1 MAPFVKGSNPFIY
14 PNYFIEKKMIYI
26 PTVIDKNI
34 KGDRFMDLFS
44 KMLKERVIFLNG
56 AIDDNL
62 SSIIVSQLL
71 FLDSESN
78 KDIILYINSP
88 GGVVSSGLS
97 IYDTI
102 QFIKSDVS
110 TICTGQAASMA
121 AVLLSC
127 GKKGKRFSFPN
138 SRIMIH
144 QPLGYAQGQASDI
157 EIHAREVVKIKKI
170 LCEILS
176 SHTNNNVEKIFKDT
190 DRDNFMDCKKSLE
203 YGIIDNVLFK
213 K

>member
-1 MAPFVKGSNPFIY
+1 MFH
-14 PNYFIEKKMIYI
+14 I
-26 PTVIDKNI
+26 PTVIDKNL
-34 KGDRFMDLFS
+34 KGERYLDIFS

-62 SSIIVSQLL
+62 SSLIVSQLM
-71 FLDSESN
+71 FLDSENN

-102 QFIKSDVS
+102 QFINSQVI
-110 TICTGQAASMA
+110 TICTGQAASMGAVILA
-121 AVLLSC
+121 AGS
-127 GKKGKRFSFPN
+127 KGKRFAFPN

-144 QPLGYAQGQASDI
+144 QPLGYAQGQATDV
-157 EIHAREVVKIKKI
+157 EIHAREMMTIKRI

-176 SHTNNNVEKIFKDT
+176 VHTFNSVEKIFKDT
-190 DRDNFMDCKKSLE
+190 DRDNFMDSKKSLE
-203 YGIIDNVLFK
+203 YGIIDNVIYK

>member
-1 MAPFVKGSNPFIY
+1 ML
-14 PNYFIEKKMIYI
+14 
-26 PTVIDKNI
+26 
-34 KGDRFMDLFS
+34 DLYS

-56 AIDDNL
+56 AIDDNI
-62 SSIIVSQLL
+62 SSLIVSQLM
-71 FLDSESN
+71 FLDSENN

-102 QFIKSDVS
+102 QFINSKVV
-110 TICTGQAASMA
+110 TICIGQAASMG
-121 AVLLSC
+121 AVLLAAGS
-127 GKKGKRFSFPN
+127 KGKRFSFPN

-144 QPLGYAQGQASDI
+144 QPLGYAQGQATDV
-157 EIHAREVVKIKKI
+157 EIHAREMMTIKRI

-176 SHTNNNVEKIFKDT
+176 VHTSKNIEKIFKDT

-203 YGIIDNVLFK
+203 YGIIDNVIYRK
-213 K
+213 Q

>member
-1 MAPFVKGSNPFIY
+1 MF
-14 PNYFIEKKMIYI
+14 YI
-26 PTVIDKNI
+26 PTVIDKNL
-34 KGDRFMDLFS
+34 KGDRYLDIFS

-56 AIDDNL
+56 AIDDNISML
-62 SSIIVSQLL
+62 IVSQLM

-102 QFIKSDVS
+102 QFINSEVI
-110 TICTGQAASMA
+110 TICTGQAASMGAVILA
-121 AVLLSC
+121 A
-127 GKKGKRFSFPN
+127 GAKGKRYSFSN

-144 QPLGYAQGQASDI
+144 QPLGYAQGQATDV
-157 EIHAREVVKIKKI
+157 EIHAREMMTIKRI

-176 SHTNNNVEKIFKDT
+176 VHTLNSIDKIFKDT
-190 DRDNFMDCKKSLE
+190 ERDNFMDCKKSLE
-203 YGIIDNVLFK
+203 YGIIDNVIYK

>member
-1 MAPFVKGSNPFIY
+1 MF
-14 PNYFIEKKMIYI
+14 YI
-26 PTVIDKNI
+26 PTVIDKNL
-34 KGDRFMDLFS
+34 KGDRYLDIFS

-56 AIDDNL
+56 PIDDSVSML
-62 SSIIVSQLL
+62 IVSQLM

-102 QFIKSDVS
+102 QFINSEVI
-110 TICTGQAASMA
+110 TICTGQAASMGAVILA
-121 AVLLSC
+121 AGS
-127 GKKGKRFSFPN
+127 KGKRYSFPN

-144 QPLGYAQGQASDI
+144 QPLGYAQGQATDV
-157 EIHAREVVKIKKI
+157 EIHAREMMTIKRI
-170 LCEILS
+170 LSEILS
-176 SHTNNNVEKIFKDT
+176 VHTLNSIEKIFKDT
-190 DRDNFMDCKKSLE
+190 ERDNFMDCKKSLE
-203 YGIIDNVLFK
+203 YGIIDNVIYK

>member
-1 MAPFVKGSNPFIY
+1 MF
-14 PNYFIEKKMIYI
+14 YI

-34 KGDRFMDLFS
+34 KGERYLDIFS

-56 AIDDNL
+56 PIDDNI
-62 SSIIVSQLL
+62 SSLIISQLMY
-71 FLDSESN
+71 LDSENN

-102 QFIKSDVS
+102 QFINSKVM
-110 TICTGQAASMA
+110 TICTGQAASMG
-121 AVLLSC
+121 AVLLAA
-127 GKKGKRFSFPN
+127 GAKGKRFAFPN
-138 SRIMIH
+138 SRVMIH
-144 QPLGYAQGQASDI
+144 QPLGYAQGQATDV
-157 EIHAREVVKIKKI
+157 EIHAREMMIIKKI

-176 SHTNNNVEKIFKDT
+176 IHTLNDINKIFKDT

-203 YGIIDNVLFK
+203 YGIIDNVIYRK
-213 K
+213 

>member
-1 MAPFVKGSNPFIY
+1 MF
-14 PNYFIEKKMIYI
+14 YI
-26 PTVIDKNI
+26 PTVIDKNF
-34 KGDRFMDLFS
+34 KGDRYLDIFS

-56 AIDDNL
+56 PIDDNISML
-62 SSIIVSQLL
+62 IVSQLM
-71 FLDSESN
+71 FLDSENN

-102 QFIKSDVS
+102 QFIDSEVI
-110 TICTGQAASMA
+110 TICTGQAASMGAVILA
-121 AVLLSC
+121 AGS
-127 GKKGKRFSFPN
+127 KGKRYSFPN

-144 QPLGYAQGQASDI
+144 QPLGYAQGQATDV
-157 EIHAREVVKIKKI
+157 EIHAREMMTIKRI

-176 SHTNNNVEKIFKDT
+176 VHTLNNINKIFKDT
-190 DRDNFMDCKKSLE
+190 ERDNFMDCKKSLE
-203 YGIIDNVLFK
+203 YGIIDNVIYK

>member
-1 MAPFVKGSNPFIY
+1 MF
-14 PNYFIEKKMIYI
+14 YI
-26 PTVIDKNI
+26 PTVIDKNL
-34 KGDRFMDLFS
+34 KGDRYLDIFS

-56 AIDDNL
+56 AIDDNISML
-62 SSIIVSQLL
+62 IVSQLM
-71 FLDSESN
+71 FLDSENN

-102 QFIKSDVS
+102 QFINSEVI
-110 TICTGQAASMA
+110 TICTGQAASMG
-121 AVLLSC
+121 AVLLAAGS
-127 GKKGKRFSFPN
+127 KGKRYSFPN

-144 QPLGYAQGQASDI
+144 QPLGYAQGQATDV
-157 EIHAREVVKIKKI
+157 EIHAREMMTIKKI

-176 SHTNNNVEKIFKDT
+176 VHTFNSIDKIFKDT
-190 DRDNFMDCKKSLE
+190 ERDNFMDCKKSLE
-203 YGIIDNVLFK
+203 YGIIDNVIYK